1 MNRARIAAR
10 YPRHSHC
17 LVLREEWEE
26 REEVSPFVCACLKRY
41 RGRSA

>member
-17 LVLREEWEE
+17 LVLREEREE
-26 REEVSPFVCACLKRY
+26 REEPLFALV
-41 RGRSA
+41 